1 MRFVRTNCPNCG
13 KPIQVDVKENGGTCP
28 YCGKDYL
35 TETVL
40 KDAQYEKP
48 SKTVIKEES
57 FENKDCQNTK
67 KKSLIVDR
75 IMYNESLHSVVWSSQ
90 HNLFDCIS
98 DIEILSAD
106 DKKVIYRDVISNHEY
121 KIPNQK
127 TERYF
132 KARVRIAEKKYEEY
146 EEYDDLI
153 FGPWVYSTKF
163 FVPKSESKTDIH
175 NDTNKNAVN
184 FDRTPKRKK
193 TKLSIVKFIVS
204 IVFIIGI
211 FFAVFNIAN
220 KTINEF
226 LQNQV
231 IEHEVETTTMY
242 SETETEIEIKETID
256 NETSSPLLETTKENL
271 VNDEEYSPIQ
281 SLASNEDKEQ
291 GPEPLGINGNWT
303 YDYELRRDCLVI
315 TEILEDGNAYN
326 QGLIPGD
333 IILSIDNYEIKNQGN
348 LTDVMNNHYIGEPF
362 VFVIVRDDS
371 HLTITINIK

>member
-1 MRFVRTNCPNCG
+1 MRFVRTNCPNCE
-13 KPIQVDVKENGGTCP
+13 KPIQVDTKENGGTCP

-40 KDAQYEKP
+40 KDVQYEKP
-48 SKTVIKEES
+48 SKMEIKEES
-57 FENKDCQNTK
+57 FKNKDCQSTK

-75 IMYNESLHSVVWSSQ
+75 VMYNESLHSVVWSSQ
-90 HNLFDCIS
+90 QNLFNCIS
-98 DIEILSAD
+98 DIEILSEND
-106 DKKVIYRDVISNHEY
+106 NKVIYRDVVSNHEY
-121 KIPNQK
+121 RIPNQK
-127 TERYF
+127 IDRYF
-132 KARVRIAEKKYEEY
+132 KARVRIAEKKS
-146 EEYDDLI
+146 EEYDDSI
-153 FGPWVYSTKF
+153 FGPWAYSTKF

-175 NDTNKNAVN
+175 NDTNKNAATL
-184 FDRTPKRKK
+184 DCTPKRKK
-193 TKLSIVKFIVS
+193 KKLSIIKFILS
-204 IVFIIGI
+204 IAFIIGLLFI
-211 FFAVFNIAN
+211 IFNIAN

-226 LQNQV
+226 LQDQV
-231 IEHEVETTTMY
+231 IEHEIETITTY
-242 SETETEIEIKETID
+242 NETEIEIKETTD
-256 NETSSPLLETTKENL
+256 NETSSPLLETTKEKL

-281 SLASNEDKEQ
+281 SLASNENKEQ

-333 IILSIDNYEIKNQGN
+333 IILSIDNYAIKSQDN

-362 VFVIVRDDS
+362 VFVIFRDDS